1 MVLSTVWAQNYDP
14 LGNVWLSAL
23 IALIPIVFFLVSLG
37 VLGWK
42 AHIAGGTTTLIAM
55 VIAVAVF
62 GMPVPAVVAA
72 AIDGFLYGLWPI
84 AWIIIAAVFLYKLS
98 VNSGQFEII
107 RDSILSITADQRI
120 LVILVG
126 FCFGAFLEG
135 AAGFGA
141 PVAIT
146 AALLVGI
153 GLKPL
158 YAAGLCMILNT
169 APVAFGALG
178 IPIIT
183 AGQVS
188 GVDPVLVGQMAGHQ
202 LPLMAFWLPLFVV
215 FLMDGKRGVKETW
228 PAAVVAGV
236 TFAVTQFFSA
246 RYLGPQLPDITSAIV
261 TLVVTALFLKKWQP
275 SHVLTVE
282 EAAAESGDTSA
293 KTKLVE
299 AKHHSAGEIVRAWS
313 PFILLVIFI
322 AIWTNAGFKA
332 IFAAADPVKG
342 TPAGPLASAVL
353 KFNIP
358 GLHEMVAQSEPI
370 GSNLLSAV
378 FKLDIINST
387 GTAIFLAA
395 LAGAAVYHMQGKM
408 IAETLKETVSEM
420 KWSVVSIGCVLAFAY
435 VMNFS
440 GMASTMALALSHTG
454 HFFPFVAPIIGWIG
468 VFLTGSDTS
477 SNALFCNLQ
486 AITAQQI
493 GVSDVLMVTVNT
505 TGGVTGKM
513 ISPQSIS
520 IACAAVGMV
529 GKEAQLLRFTLK
541 YSIFFCLL
549 ICILTYL
556 QAYHFTWM
564 IPS

>member
-42 AHIAGGTTTLIAM
+42 AHIAGGATTLIAM
-55 VIAVAVF
+55 IIAVLAF
-62 GMPVPAVVAA
+62 GMPVPTVVAA
-72 AIDGFLYGLWPI
+72 GIDGFMYGLWPI

-261 TLVVTALFLKKWQP
+261 TLIVTALFLKKWQP

-282 EAAAESGDTSA
+282 EAAAESGEATA

-299 AKHHSAGEIVRAWS
+299 AKHHSAGEIVRAWA
-313 PFILLVIFI
+313 PFILLVLFI
-322 AIWTNAGFKA
+322 AVWTNPEFKK
-332 IFAAADPVKG
+332 IFAPG
-342 TPAGPLASAVL
+342 GPLASAVL
-353 KFNIP
+353 LFKVP
-358 GLHEMVAQSEPI
+358 GLHEMVSQSEPI
-370 GSNLLSAV
+370 GTNLLPAV

-395 LAGAAVYHMQGKM
+395 LAGSLVYHMQGK
-408 IAETLKETVSEM
+408 AVVGTLKETVVEM

-454 HFFPFVAPIIGWIG
+454 TFFPFVAPLIGWIG

-493 GVSDVLMVTVNT
+493 GVPDVLMVTVNT

-556 QAYHFTWM
+556 QAYHLTWM